1 MSVPI
6 FQLILFG
13 IQLVMQINTDLNISL
28 VIII

>member
-13 IQLVMQINTDLNISL
+13 IQLVMQINTDLNTFL